1 MEVLGR
7 LEIRESRAF
16 FRPSGSVSAG
26 EFADQITEALA
37 EARSRGVRDVVV
49 NIASMTGFES
59 PGPAYRRWVARRWYK
74 TLGPT
79 IRIAMVA
86 RNEHICP
93 QKTGLLVAAEEGIRA
108 HVCDTEA
115 QAIAWLDAE
124 RGTS

>member
-1 MEVLGR
+1 
-7 LEIRESRAF
+7 
-16 FRPSGSVSAG
+16 
-26 EFADQITEALA
+26 
-37 EARSRGVRDVVV
+37 
-49 NIASMTGFES
+49 MTGFES